1 MYHLK
6 SYQNLLT
13 LKLVS
18 VENITLS
25 FGAMT
30 ETLWAH
36 QQPSTTEQKSKPRYL
51 QIHASYLLRE
61 IMVIRGGDI

>member
-13 LKLVS
+13 LQLVS
-18 VENITLS
+18 AENITLS

-30 ETLWAH
+30 ETFLVH
-36 QQPSTTEQKSKPRYL
+36 QQPSTIRQKSKPRCL
-51 QIHASYLLRE
+51 QSMR
-61 IMVIRGGDI
+61 VIC

>member
-18 VENITLS
+18 AENITLS
-25 FGAMT
+25 IGAMT
-30 ETLWAH
+30 ETFLVH
-36 QQPSTTEQKSKPRYL
+36 QQPSTTGQKSKPRCL
-51 QIHASYLLRE
+51 QSMR
-61 IMVIRGGDI
+61 VIC